1 LRKIRGKKK
10 NLRKNRRKRMRKGRR
25 RMPR

>member
-10 NLRKNRRKRMRKGRR
+10 NLRKNRMKRMRKGRR
-25 RMPR
+25 RMQR